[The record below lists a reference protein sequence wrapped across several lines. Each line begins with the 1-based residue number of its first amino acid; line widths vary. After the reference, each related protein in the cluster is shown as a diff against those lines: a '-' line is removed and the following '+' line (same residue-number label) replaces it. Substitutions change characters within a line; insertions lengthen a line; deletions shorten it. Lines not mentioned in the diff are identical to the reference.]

1 MEIEIS
7 DITAWKRRGE
17 QPLQKFKA
25 VLRKI
30 CKGRRVSRYH
40 RNEMKTDTVGVIPA
54 VSVFTYL
61 FSGCYSWA

>member
-25 VLRKI
+25 VSRKI
-30 CKGRRVSRYH
+30 
-40 RNEMKTDTVGVIPA
+40 
-54 VSVFTYL
+54 
-61 FSGCYSWA
+61 

>member
-30 CKGRRVSRYH
+30 
-40 RNEMKTDTVGVIPA
+40 
-54 VSVFTYL
+54 
-61 FSGCYSWA
+61 